1 MEEGRPGADRL
12 IKMLRVHD
20 ERLVLEEKA
29 VYSVENFLV
38 SRRLMYWQV
47 YLHKTVTSAEQMV
60 IRVVQRARDLARRGV

>member
-1 MEEGRPGADRL
+1 MDRLDYLNRDSFYTGVEEGRPGADRL

-47 YLHKTVTSAEQMV
+47 YLHKTVPRPS
-60 IRVVQRARDLARRGV
+60 IW